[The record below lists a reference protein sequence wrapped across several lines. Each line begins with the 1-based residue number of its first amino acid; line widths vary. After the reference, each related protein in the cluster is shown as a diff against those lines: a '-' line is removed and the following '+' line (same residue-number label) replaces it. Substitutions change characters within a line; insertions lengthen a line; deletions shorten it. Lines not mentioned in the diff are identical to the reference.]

1 MYATGDF
8 FRFLPDGT
16 LGIIGR
22 RDGQVKVRGNRVE
35 LTEVEECLRSMP
47 SVENVTVQPIT
58 QDSGTKELC
67 AYIV

>member
-1 MYATGDF
+1 MYATGDY

-22 RDGQVKVRGNRVE
+22 RDGQVKIRGNRVE
-35 LTEVEECLRSMP
+35 LTEVEACIRSIP
-47 SVENVTVQPIT
+47 SVRDVTVQPIIR
-58 QDSGTKELC
+58 DDGAKELC